1 MLSFGVCICLAHKR
15 RWNRSLV
22 ELSDFVAFC
31 IIKNYLTLWLSLCE
45 NVRIFPEKQ
54 GEQIKDFKVIPG
66 IFSALPKV

>member
-1 MLSFGVCICLAHKR
+1 M
-15 RWNRSLV
+15 
-22 ELSDFVAFC
+22 
-31 IIKNYLTLWLSLCE
+31 LCE